1 MRDFRSDTRA
11 SFRNFDLLIALDRYE
26 FFCAID
32 ERQLLEGAWGARLV
46 RG

>member
-26 FFCAID
+26 SFAPSTSANCSKV
-32 ERQLLEGAWGARLV
+32 RGARDS
-46 RG
+46 